1 MMNDTLVIENQAKQ
15 FRIYFERNGLTPKA
29 ISQFQGFIHQ
39 YYRQYGR
46 VFPWRD
52 THNPYHILVSEI
64 MLQQTQTS
72 RVVSKYEEFI
82 STFPDFYV
90 LANAPLREVLRIWSG
105 LGYNRRALALW
116 KTAQEIV
123 ARFDGILP
131 SAPDVLQKLPGVG
144 KYTAAATATIA
155 FNKPT
160 VFIETNIRTVF
171 LYFFFSEADEVA
183 DRDLLPLVKATLDE
197 DNPREWYYALF
208 DYGAMLKRSRIG
220 GAKSSHYRRQSKF
233 KGSNR
238 EIRGQILRQLLT
250 NGSTSEKEIISLLD
264 QNARRVRESLTQLQD
279 EGFINIVDGMVNVC

>member
-1 MMNDTLVIENQAKQ
+1 MNDTLVIENQAKQ
-15 FRIYFERNGLTPKA
+15 FHNCYKRKGLTPKA
-29 ISQFQGFIHQ
+29 ISQFQGFIRQH
-39 YYRQYGR
+39 YYQHGR
-46 VFPWRD
+46 IFPWRE
-52 THNPYHILVSEI
+52 TFNPYQILVSEI

-82 STFPDFYV
+82 RTFPDFYV
-90 LANAPLREVLRIWSG
+90 LANAPLREVLRVWSG

-144 KYTAAATATIA
+144 KYTAAATVAIA

-160 VFIETNIRTVF
+160 IFIETNIRTVF

-183 DRDLLPLVKATLDE
+183 DRDLLPLVKATLDK

-208 DYGAMLKRSRIG
+208 DYGAMLKRIRVG

-238 EIRGQILRQLLT
+238 EIRGQILQHLLI

-264 QNARRVRESLTQLQD
+264 QNAWRVRESLTQLQE
-279 EGFINIVDGMVNVC
+279 EGFIEIVDGMVDVC